1 MRVWVKFRSRL
12 GGIRKHQGLK
22 MRLRSVPRPS
32 IPSADG
38 GTTTPAPPLA
48 VYALAGCAQK
58 KDGVSVQNTVKH
70 LFFPGTGSLCRLS

>member
-12 GGIRKHQGLK
+12 SGIRKHQGLK

-38 GTTTPAPPLA
+38 GTTTPVPPLA
-48 VYALAGCAQK
+48 VYALAGRTQK

-70 LFFPGTGSLCRLS
+70 LFFAGTGSLCRVS